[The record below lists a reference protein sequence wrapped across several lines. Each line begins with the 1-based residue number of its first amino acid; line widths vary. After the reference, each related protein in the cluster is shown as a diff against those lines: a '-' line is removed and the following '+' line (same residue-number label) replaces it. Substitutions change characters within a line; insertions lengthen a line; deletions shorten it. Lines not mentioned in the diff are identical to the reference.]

1 MNSKYSI
8 AIYVFYFGKW
18 PEWFE
23 LYFDSIKRN
32 SSIDFHIF
40 TDCDT
45 SLTADN
51 VFYHKYS
58 FDQYKTLVSGRLKL
72 EFNPNNGIKICDVR
86 PFIGLLHSD
95 VFNKYDYYGWADVD
109 LLFGNI
115 RQFYTDELLLKY
127 NVFAT
132 RTNKT
137 AGHFTLFKNTK
148 TNREICFKIYKWREA
163 LQNPDFV
170 GLDEHGITNAL
181 SMTFFDKLNEKM
193 GWNTDIL
200 FTRWLSRLK
209 RRKLY
214 LVEKYTT
221 PFTPI
226 PWLDGTVNSDQPSI
240 WYYDNGVITND
251 RDKDRKFIYIHFMNF
266 KSSKWR
272 HDGTVAPWENLNSI
286 YKVENIKDKVVIC
299 NDGIKNLLYS

>member
-32 SSIDFHIF
+32 SSIDFHLF

-58 FDQYKTLVSGRLKL
+58 FDQYKTLVSERLQL

-86 PFIGLLHSD
+86 PFIGLLHSN
-95 VFNKYDYYGWADVD
+95 VFKEYDYFGWADVD
-109 LLFGNI
+109 VLFGNI
-115 RQFYTDELLLKY
+115 REFYTDELLSKY
-127 NVFAT
+127 DVFAT
-132 RTNKT
+132 HLNKIT
-137 AGHFTLFKNTK
+137 GHFTLFKNTK
-148 TNREICFKIYKWREA
+148 KNREICLKIYKWREV
-163 LQNPDFV
+163 LQNPEFV

-181 SMTFFDKLNEKM
+181 CMTFWDKLSEKFKKP
-193 GWNTDIL
+193 WIAVL
-200 FTRWLSRLK
+200 FSFSKKQKIK
-209 RRKLY
+209 RYY
-214 LVEKYTT
+214 LIEQYST

-226 PWLDGTVNSDQPSI
+226 PWLDGSINSLHPDT
-240 WYYDNGVITND
+240 WYYENGVITNE
-251 RDKDRKFIYIHFMNF
+251 RDENRKFMYLHFMNF
-266 KSSKWR
+266 KSSTWR
-272 HDGTVAPWENLNSI
+272 HDGTKAPWEGMISI
-286 YKVENIKDKVVIC
+286 YNVNNIQSKVVIS
-299 NDGIKNLLYS
+299 NYGIRNIN